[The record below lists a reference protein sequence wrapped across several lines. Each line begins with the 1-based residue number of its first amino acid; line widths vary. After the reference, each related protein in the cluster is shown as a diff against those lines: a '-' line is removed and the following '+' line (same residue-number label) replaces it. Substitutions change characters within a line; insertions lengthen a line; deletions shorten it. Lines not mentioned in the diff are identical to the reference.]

1 MKLCDSVVSELYC
14 NSPHTL
20 NTRAVDRSRVRERP
34 AKEVTMQESTS
45 TLPFLQPIDEKRII
59 TILAT
64 VAEMDRQILA
74 CRVSRQI
81 PRTAHLLTDVQ
92 AFVHEKLGELNQI
105 DRGWLVRFLLEE
117 YPGLFDLAGLNDA
130 LAAIERIERVKP
142 VAVII

>member
-1 MKLCDSVVSELYC
+1 
-14 NSPHTL
+14 
-20 NTRAVDRSRVRERP
+20 
-34 AKEVTMQESTS
+34 MQESTS

-81 PRTAHLLTDVQ
+81 PRTAHLLADVQ

-117 YPGLFDLAGLNDA
+117 YPGLLDLAGLNDA

>member
-14 NSPHTL
+14 NSTYMG
-20 NTRAVDRSRVRERP
+20 NSRAVISSREREHLL
-34 AKEVTMQESTS
+34 EVGTMSNFTPV
-45 TLPFLQPIDEKRII
+45 LPFLQPIDEKRII

-81 PRTAHLLTDVQ
+81 PRTAHLLADVQ
-92 AFVHEKLGELNQI
+92 VYIHEKLGELNAI

-130 LAAIERIERVKP
+130 LAAIERIERVES
-142 VAVII
+142 VAVL

>member
-1 MKLCDSVVSELYC
+1 MKLCDSVASELYC
-14 NSPHTL
+14 NSTHTL
-20 NTRAVDRSRVRERP
+20 NTRAVDRSRVHERP
-34 AKEVTMQESTS
+34 SKEVTVTDF
-45 TLPFLQPIDEKRII
+45 TPNIPFLQPIDEKRII

-81 PRTAHLLTDVQ
+81 PRTAHLLADVQ
-92 AFVHEKLGELNQI
+92 VYIHEKLGELNAI

-130 LAAIERIERVKP
+130 LAAIERIERVES
-142 VAVII
+142 VAVL